1 MNATHP
7 RATNPQPPTNPCRP
21 SPIAIPPG
29 LAWLQLCN
37 CHNAIATVRARPRSR
52 ARTETWAL
60 IGPAAG
66 GQASTPRK
74 CFRSDTAPSNRRTV
88 ESSNRCH
95 CEAVANACNVGP
107 ESPNPE
113 PLPSHTAHPS
123 CKNPH
128 AMDASPC
135 AKDRNRPE
143 LGFGFWFWFGL
154 GLGLGYLRAASRLR
168 PETCILYTRQ
178 SWTDTQYICTPPSLP
193 LHPIKHA
200 PSVPFH
206 LMLALKSQS
215 PPRVPDKKQTNPGAP
230 RSTPHAARS
239 NPGLGPHWRGL
250 GSAFGGIPGRLCR
263 LAAVRA
269 TGTRGRR
276 RGPTTGPWPLASS
289 PTHAAPS
296 LAWMAWVAWEVYR
309 LLWPLSGSSLADHP
323 EIPTS
328 SATRFTP
335 YHSSGPIGVV
345 CRAANLVPFPF
356 PRTFDA
362 RLGPFATPHTTKL
375 AVASPWSWVARATK
389 QQHHARPVGTAVRMP
404 AQHTVAPHSQ
414 LRESTDFVVA

>member
-52 ARTETWAL
+52 ACTETWAL
-60 IGPAAG
+60 IGSAAG

-154 GLGLGYLRAASRLR
+154 GFGLGYLRAASRLR

-178 SWTDTQYICTPPSLP
+178 SWTDTQYICIPPSLP
-193 LHPIKHA
+193 SSPNKTCAICPFSFDAGAKKPI
-200 PSVPFH
+200 
-206 LMLALKSQS
+206 
-215 PPRVPDKKQTNPGAP
+215 
-230 RSTPHAARS
+230 
-239 NPGLGPHWRGL
+239 
-250 GSAFGGIPGRLCR
+250 
-263 LAAVRA
+263 
-269 TGTRGRR
+269 
-276 RGPTTGPWPLASS
+276 PTTGSRQKTNKPWSSTLNAARRTLQSRVGSPLA
-289 PTHAAPS
+289 
-296 LAWMAWVAWEVYR
+296 
-309 LLWPLSGSSLADHP
+309 
-323 EIPTS
+323 
-328 SATRFTP
+328 
-335 YHSSGPIGVV
+335 GPWIGFRRDS
-345 CRAANLVPFPF
+345 RAAVSAGRRPCNGNQRTKTGTNHRTLA
-356 PRTFDA
+356 PRQLAHPRRPIASLDG
-362 RLGPFATPHTTKL
+362 LGGVGGLSIAMAAFWLEPGR
-375 AVASPWSWVARATK
+375 SPRDS
-389 QQHHARPVGTAVRMP
+389 HELCDSL
-404 AQHTVAPHSQ
+404 HSLPQ
-414 LRESTDFVVA
+414 